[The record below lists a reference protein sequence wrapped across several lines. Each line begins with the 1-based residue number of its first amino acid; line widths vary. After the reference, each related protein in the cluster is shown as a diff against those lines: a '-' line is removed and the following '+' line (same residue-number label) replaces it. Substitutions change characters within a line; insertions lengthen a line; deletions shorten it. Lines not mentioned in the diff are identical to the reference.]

1 MVQIFLSRLGIS
13 QLNPM
18 QQAASAAIQQGKDVV
33 LLSPTGSGKTLAFL
47 LPVMGLFDSD
57 RKGVQAL
64 ILAPSRE
71 LVLQIEQV
79 FKKLQTGF
87 KVNSCYGG
95 HPVATERNN
104 LKEPPV
110 LLIGTPGRI
119 ADHIRREHIDLSGI
133 RTLVLD
139 EFDKSL
145 ELGFQ
150 KEMEFITGRL
160 GNLTTRILTSATNIG
175 VIPGFTGVINPEVLD
190 FTTNASPQQLKLLA
204 VRSGGTDKLE
214 TLFNLV
220 CYLKDE
226 ASLIFCNHREAV
238 DRISGHLTEMGLTH
252 GIYHGGLEQEVR
264 ELALIRFRNGT
275 HHILLTT
282 DLASRGLDIPEIRH
296 VIHYQFPVTETSW
309 THRNG
314 RTARMHASGIAW
326 LVMAGEEKIP
336 AYITGQ
342 PQFVDVSSALQ
353 LPEPSRW
360 ETIYIGLGKKDKLS
374 RSDVAGFLMQKGG
387 LDKDELGRIEILD
400 YASFAAVSREKVS
413 RLLSRV
419 AGEQIK
425 KKSAKIA
432 VARK

>member
-1 MVQIFLSRLGIS
+1 MVQLFLSRLGIS

-47 LPVMGLFDSD
+47 LPLMGMFDKE

-79 FKKLQTGF
+79 FRKLQTGF

-104 LKEPPV
+104 LKEPPM

-119 ADHIRREHIDLSGI
+119 ADHIRRQHVDLSCI
-133 RTLVLD
+133 STLVLD

-145 ELGFQ
+145 ELGFFN
-150 KEMEFITGRL
+150 EMEFITARL
-160 GNLTTRILTSATNIG
+160 GNLKTRVLTSATNID
-175 VIPGFTGVINPEVLD
+175 VIPEFTGVIHPEILD
-190 FTTNASPQQLKLLA
+190 FTSVGGPAQLQLKA
-204 VRSGGTDKLE
+204 VRAEGADKLE
-214 TLFNLV
+214 ALFNLI
-220 CYLKDE
+220 CSLGGE

-238 DRISGHLTEMGLTH
+238 ERISGHLNAVGLTH
-252 GIYHGGLEQEVR
+252 GTYHGGLEQEDR

-296 VIHYQFPVTETSW
+296 VIHYQFPATVTSW

-314 RTARMHASGIAW
+314 RTARMHASGVAW
-326 LVMAGEEKIP
+326 LVMAGDEMIP
-336 AYITGQ
+336 SYIADTVR
-342 PQFVDVSSALQ
+342 FVSIKSP
-353 LPEPSRW
+353 LPLPDPSPW

-374 RSDVAGFLMQKGG
+374 KSDVAGFLMQKGG

-400 YASFAAVSREKVS
+400 YASFAAVSRDKVS
-413 RLLSRV
+413 LLLKQV
-419 AGEQIK
+419 AGELIK
-425 KKSAKIA
+425 RKTAKIA